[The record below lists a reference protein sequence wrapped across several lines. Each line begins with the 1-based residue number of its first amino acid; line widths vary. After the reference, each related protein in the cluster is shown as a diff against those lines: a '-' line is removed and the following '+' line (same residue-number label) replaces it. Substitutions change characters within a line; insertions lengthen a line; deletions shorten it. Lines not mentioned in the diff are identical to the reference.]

1 MELINYCSFY
11 SLGGDGSTTL
21 VSSHTGKIQ
30 ALNSPIHSRIPM
42 YQRPVATH
50 FGIYAAPLD

>member
-1 MELINYCSFY
+1 MINYCSFY